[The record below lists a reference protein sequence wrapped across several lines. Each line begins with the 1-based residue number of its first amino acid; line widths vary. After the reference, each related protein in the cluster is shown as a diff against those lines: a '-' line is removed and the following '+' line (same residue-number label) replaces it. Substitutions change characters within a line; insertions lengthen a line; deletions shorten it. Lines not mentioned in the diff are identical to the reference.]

1 MKLAGDEA
9 LAGRPKAA
17 CWRADGLDAECLRG
31 VGERQQV
38 AWHASA
44 AAIAHYPPLRIRAL
58 AAGDAGVAGATVEL
72 TAIDDHRDVLIVAV
86 VVHQLRV

>member
-9 LAGRPKAA
+9 LAGRPSTA
-17 CWRADGLDAECLRG
+17 CGRAEGLDAGCLRG